1 MPINFGIVGPGY
13 IADEKLAPAI
23 KATDGGKFWS
33 VTSRSLERAKE
44 FADRHGAK
52 SRKPAFD
59 DYDEMLDDPE
69 LDAVLVSTPDKLHAE
84 HGIKAARA
92 GKHVLMEKPM
102 VASSSGGER
111 LLKAREENG
120 VKLAVAYHLR
130 WHEGHRRLMQRI
142 HEGDLGQLHHVRV
155 QWTFQ
160 ADDDSN
166 WRADEEVGRWWGLG
180 RTGTHGLDLIR
191 WAMTPICGEVIELES
206 TISKAYWKGPHDETA
221 MINLKFESG
230 ATAELTTSVLFD
242 SDPEFKIYGSK
253 GKGTCHDTLGPDG
266 GGTIVLSDEKLDF
279 PRVNPYEGEIEDFIK
294 AIEED
299 RGPEV
304 PGEEGL
310 RNVEMLEKAA
320 PAG

>member
-23 KATDGGKFWS
+23 RATDGGTFWS
-33 VTSRSLERAKE
+33 VTSRSLKRAEE
-44 FADRHGAK
+44 FAARHDASGEE
-52 SRKPAFD
+52 SAFD
-59 DYDEMLDDPE
+59 DYDAMLEDPG
-69 LDAVLVSTPDKLHAE
+69 LDAVLVSTPDKLHGE

-102 VASSSGGER
+102 VASSRGGKK
-111 LLKAREENG
+111 LLAACEENG
-120 VKLAVAYHLR
+120 VKLGVAYHLH
-130 WHEGHRRLMQRI
+130 WHEGHRKLIRKIRDGALGEI
-142 HEGDLGQLHHVRV
+142 HHTRV
-155 QWTFQ
+155 QWTYQ

-166 WRADEEVGRWWGLG
+166 WRADKEVGRWWALG
-180 RTGTHGLDLIR
+180 RTGTHGLDLLR
-191 WAMTPICGEVIELES
+191 WVMTPICGEVLELES

-294 AIEED
+294 VIEED
-299 RGPEV
+299 REPEV

-310 RNVEMLEKAA
+310 RNVEILEKAA
-320 PAG
+320 PEE